1 MERQVSRRIPVLKL
15 PAKDR
20 ASDEHK
26 DFDTPRTSETESGTS
41 VSSATIDSKCSVFSS
56 SSSAAENVSRSAVI
70 TTSGKVRTSGHKDIV
85 KKPRLHKH
93 SKDSLLASPTE
104 ARRSQNT
111 AGFGIESLGCKTP
124 AKVTYVGS
132 GLMPLSSPLLSNVGQ
147 TTVLSYA
154 IYTPLILSGQSQ
166 SRSQL
171 MGVSSPLHVAK
182 HLPAAIS
189 STAVQTLTVA
199 DASVCSVDS
208 TVSTRVV
215 ENAPVIDSVQSPSGS
230 QLIDVS
236 SPLHR
241 ASRLPTSTDSAN
253 VQTLTTTDADVCSV
267 DSSFSTRVVE
277 NAPVIDSVQSPSGS
291 QLIDVSSP
299 LHRASRLPTSAD
311 SANVQSLTTTDADVC
326 SVDASVIDTEVV
338 ETVHKQ
344 FSLDHTCKRKKQKQI
359 VKTGRDDV

>member
-15 PAKDR
+15 PAKDH
-20 ASDEHK
+20 ASDKHK
-26 DFDTPRTSETESGTS
+26 DIDTPRTSETESGTS

-56 SSSAAENVSRSAVI
+56 SSSAAENVSRSAVV

-93 SKDSLLASPTE
+93 SKDGLLASPTE

-111 AGFGIESLGCKTP
+111 AASGIESLGCKTP

-182 HLPAAIS
+182 RLPAAIS

-208 TVSTRVV
+208 TVSTRVVENAPVINSVQSPSGSQLIDVSSPLHRASRLPTSADSANVQTLTTTDIDVCSVDSSFSTRVV

-267 DSSFSTRVVE
+267 D
-277 NAPVIDSVQSPSGS
+277 
-291 QLIDVSSP
+291 
-299 LHRASRLPTSAD
+299 
-311 SANVQSLTTTDADVC
+311 
-326 SVDASVIDTEVV
+326 ASVIDTEVV